1 MGEHKVGTRE
11 EWLAARRGLLEREKE
26 LIRLNDELARER
38 RELPW
43 VQVEKEYRFQTDEG
57 TKTLAELFEGRS
69 QLLAYHLMFG
79 PEWTAACPGCSGL
92 ADHLDG
98 ALVHLNARDVTMICI
113 SRAPHEKLQAYGR
126 RMGWTFP
133 YVSSFGSDF
142 NFDFGVSFTEE
153 QRRTGEA
160 EYNFEPVDFAKVL
173 DEFAGSDSMAE
184 AAASCGTDLAGYV
197 TTEGPGLSAFAL
209 SEGIVYHTYSSYAPE
224 SNFMVFSGQ
233 LLERAPKGGDD
244 SVATLRHDEYEDA
257 AGTTATSVQ
266 PLTARKRSNPRR
278 AP

>member
-1 MGEHKVGTRE
+1 LTEHKVGTRE

-26 LIRLNDELARER
+26 LTRLNDELACER

-43 VQVEKEYRFQTDEG
+43 VPVEKEYRFETDEG
-57 TKTLAELFEGRS
+57 TKTLAELFDGRS
-69 QLLAYHLMFG
+69 QLLVYHLMFG
-79 PEWTAACPGCSGL
+79 PEWTAACPGCSAL
-92 ADHLDG
+92 ADHLDR

-113 SRAPHEKLQAYGR
+113 SHAPHEKVQAYRR

-153 QRRTGEA
+153 QRRDNDA
-160 EYNFEPVDFAKVL
+160 EYNFERVDFAKVL
-173 DEFAGSDSMAE
+173 EDFAGSDSMAD

-197 TTEGPGLSAFAL
+197 TTEGPGLSAFVL
-209 SEGIVYHTYSSYAPE
+209 SDGVVYHTYSSYAPE
-224 SNFMVFSGQ
+224 INFMVFFGQ

-244 SVATLRHDEYEDA
+244 SVATLRHDEYEGA
-257 AGTTATSVQ
+257 AGTTPTSVQ
-266 PLTARKRSNPRR
+266 PRTASRRSHPRR

>member
-1 MGEHKVGTRE
+1 VR
-11 EWLAARRGLLEREKE
+11 
-26 LIRLNDELARER
+26 
-38 RELPW
+38 
-43 VQVEKEYRFQTDEG
+43 
-57 TKTLAELFEGRS
+57 
-69 QLLAYHLMFG
+69 
-79 PEWTAACPGCSGL
+79 
-92 ADHLDG
+92 
-98 ALVHLNARDVTMICI
+98 
-113 SRAPHEKLQAYGR
+113 
-126 RMGWTFP
+126 
-133 YVSSFGSDF
+133 
-142 NFDFGVSFTEE
+142 
-153 QRRTGEA
+153 
-160 EYNFEPVDFAKVL
+160 
-173 DEFAGSDSMAE
+173 
-184 AAASCGTDLAGYV
+184 TDLAGYV